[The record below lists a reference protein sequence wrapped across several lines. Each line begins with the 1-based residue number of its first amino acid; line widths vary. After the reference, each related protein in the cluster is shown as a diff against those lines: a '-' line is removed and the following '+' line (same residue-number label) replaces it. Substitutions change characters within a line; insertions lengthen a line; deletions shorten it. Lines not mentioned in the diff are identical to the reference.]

1 MWHLVSSWGWP
12 PVSRGLVCLLS
23 QNRDPTALSS
33 IQSKWEMA
41 SNRPAS
47 EGLRSKGR
55 GVDSGQKA
63 PEPGLSGIRVW
74 VLKNVW
80 PGVFC
85 GRKGDLK
92 EIFAD
97 SRDKPYTGPMS
108 WGSNISYSNFI
119 PSSITGLLRALNRA
133 IFCFIRS
140 VNWMRNY
147 ILGISDSGSGRSG
160 KTTWIVEERKRLSL
174 CQTPSLLHID

>member
-12 PVSRGLVCLLS
+12 PVSRGLVWLLS

-63 PEPGLSGIRVW
+63 PEPGLSGIRAW

-97 SRDKPYTGPMS
+97 SHDKPYTGPMS